1 VIENSSYDFFFV
13 FFAKNLFL
21 NMFFI
26 QNMGNIYIYS
36 GRGGGLASALQ
47 GKNFTAPPLKF

>member
-1 VIENSSYDFFFV
+1 MI

-26 QNMGNIYIYS
+26 QNTGNIYIYIYIYS
-36 GRGGGLASALQ
+36 GGGGGLASALQ
-47 GKNFTAPPLKF
+47 GKKFPAPPLKF